1 MLFAFGA
8 NSNPAAVKN
17 DAILTSHFSISHRLA
32 VSINKTSPIANRGN
46 WDKKRSSAQGLVL
59 VSTIP
64 GPNFGSW
71 EAPIQNNQRRYSF
84 MKFYNVRLL
93 GSLTALAL
101 IGVSAAQAQSFPAM
115 MNHPGSSSSVPANVA
130 GGFAKFTPDIKISS
144 IEKAAGTVTIN
155 KATFPLPAIPGHR
168 VVVQAIS
175 PGIFPDGILF
185 LPIDPQSQPAKA
197 GDFALLGGVSLAYP
211 QDGIFISFTD
221 FREDTSGSALLL
233 CRSSPWFRVPTS
245 REQERTKA
253 AITTPELPNS

>member
-1 MLFAFGA
+1 
-8 NSNPAAVKN
+8 
-17 DAILTSHFSISHRLA
+17 
-32 VSINKTSPIANRGN
+32 
-46 WDKKRSSAQGLVL
+46 
-59 VSTIP
+59 
-64 GPNFGSW
+64 
-71 EAPIQNNQRRYSF
+71 

-144 IEKAAGTVTIN
+144 IEKAADGTVTNN
-155 KATFPLPAIPGHR
+155 KATFPLPAIPGHP

-175 PGIFPDGILF
+175 PGIFPGGILF

-221 FREDTSGSALLL
+221 FREDTSGNLFARFFANGQDVGGGEIELATAAGAKIASNHSQFTISAKLQIAASFAQLVNRL
-233 CRSSPWFRVPTS
+233 FHANVLTPGQQIATEDLVPDVV
-245 REQERTKA
+245 
-253 AITTPELPNS
+253 N